1 MYLSTITKQ
10 TIEKGMKKIYMLAC
24 LFLIAALFAVTL
36 LAGCNAPVIT
46 EPPMSE
52 EPSSAVIETAEPTIA
67 VTETAPAETEAPT
80 EEDVTY
86 EGDASSYYR
95 DVVYAEQIA
104 RYHTALSEKWN
115 EEQYNDNGMSEVLAA
130 YYEGNPLE
138 NVGFGFVDL
147 DNDGRWELVIGAI
160 LDAADAP
167 AVFEIWTLVDD
178 QPVMLAQANARN
190 QYTLQYVE
198 EDMMWYV
205 AYESTNFGNGTYY
218 LLLNQGEFEVV
229 QGIIYNSKADAQ
241 NPWFMTYDL
250 DQDVSNNEHIDEDT
264 AYAILDA
271 NRAHYTAL
279 EYCPYLY
286 Y

>member
-1 MYLSTITKQ
+1 
-10 TIEKGMKKIYMLAC
+10 MKKTM

>member
-1 MYLSTITKQ
+1 MYPFVVTKQ
-10 TIEKGMKKIYMLAC
+10 IIKKGMDDMKKTL

-36 LAGCNAPVIT
+36 LAGCNAPEIT
-46 EPPMSE
+46 EPSMSE
-52 EPSSAVIETAEPTIA
+52 EPSSAATETVETTIA
-67 VTETAPAETEAPT
+67 ATETAPTETEAAT
-80 EEDVTY
+80 EEDVAY

-95 DVVYAEQIA
+95 NVVYAEQIA
-104 RYHTALSEKWN
+104 RYFAPLSEKWN
-115 EEQYNDNGMSEVLAA
+115 EEQYHDNGMSEVLAA

-160 LDAADAP
+160 LDAEDAP
-167 AVFEIWTLVDD
+167 AVFEIWTLVDEK
-178 QPVMLAQANARN
+178 PVMLAQANARN
-190 QYTLQYVE
+190 QYSLQYVE
-198 EDMMWYV
+198 EDNMWYV
-205 AYESTNFGNGTYY
+205 AYESTNSGNGTYY
-218 LLLNQGEFEVV
+218 LMLNEGEFEVV

-250 DQDVSNNEHIDEDT
+250 DWDTSNDEHIDEET